1 MIHLFI
7 IPRPLRFREKEL
19 KDEEEKKT
27 TIGIDNDDEKGDISA
42 TAVKAGDKPIPG
54 ADGKM
59 CAGSIL

>member
-42 TAVKAGDKPIPG
+42 TAVKAGDKPI
-54 ADGKM
+54 AEV
-59 CAGSIL
+59 